1 MAQFDEKPRDE
12 LVKRIGE
19 LEGVEK
25 KLKESQRLLEYAQK
39 ISHLANW
46 TWDIERDN
54 FYGSREAY
62 RIFEMPPGT
71 PMPLSGMMGF
81 VHPEDRALV
90 RDAIEDG
97 LRGAV
102 YKFEFRIKTR
112 NGYVKHVQVMGELES
127 RNGKPVALNGT
138 IQDLTERKELENEQR
153 MLIGELQYAQ
163 RRAHLG
169 NWVWDIES
177 DNFFGSQES
186 YYIVELPVGTPVNYA
201 RLMEMIH
208 PEDRPL
214 VRKSMEQALGGVL
227 NREEFRIISGT
238 GKLKY
243 IQAIGEL
250 KIQNGRKSLIG
261 TIQDITEKK
270 ELENEQK
277 KLIAE
282 LEHAQ
287 KTAHFGD
294 WAWDIASDNFSG
306 SQESY
311 DIFELPRGT
320 PISYAKLIGMI
331 YPEDRTL
338 AKTCLEEAL
347 KGVRYEVEFRIISGL
362 GRMKYLHGIG
372 EPDMRDGRAVAVTGT
387 IQDITEKKELEN
399 EQKKLI
405 SELQEALGRIK
416 TLSGLLP
423 ICASCKRIR
432 DEEGNWSSMEK
443 YIEKH
448 SEAEFTHSICPDCE
462 ERLYGKERKAG
473 NE

>member
-1 MAQFDEKPRDE
+1 MAQTDDKSRDE
-12 LVKRIGE
+12 LTRRIGE

-25 KLKESQRLLEYAQK
+25 KLKESQRLLEYAQRTA
-39 ISHLANW
+39 HVANW

-71 PMPLSGMMGF
+71 PMPLSGMMEF
-81 VHPEDRALV
+81 VHPEDRGMVRAAL
-90 RDAIEDG
+90 EDG

-112 NGYVKHVQVMGELES
+112 NGSTKHVQVMGELES
-127 RNGKPVALNGT
+127 RNGKPIALNGT
-138 IQDLTERKELENEQR
+138 IQDLTQRKELENEQR

-186 YYIVELPVGTPVNYA
+186 YYIFDLPVGTPVNYA
-201 RLMEMIH
+201 KLMEMVY
-208 PEDRPL
+208 PEDRQL
-214 VRKSMEQALGGVL
+214 LRKSMEQALRGAL
-227 NREEFRIISGT
+227 NREEFRIISGK
-238 GKLKY
+238 GKIKH

-250 KIQNGRKSLIG
+250 KVQNGRKTLIG

-277 KLIAE
+277 KLIRE
-282 LEHAQ
+282 LEYAQ

-311 DIFELPRGT
+311 NIFELPRGT
-320 PISYAKLIGMI
+320 PVSYSKLMDMI
-331 YPEDRTL
+331 YPEDRPL
-338 AKTCLEEAL
+338 VRACLEEAL

-372 EPDMRDGRAVAVTGT
+372 EPDIRDGKTVAVTGT
-387 IQDITEKKELEN
+387 VQDITEKKELEN
-399 EQKKLI
+399 EQKRLI
-405 SELQEALGRIK
+405 RELQEALGKIK

-432 DEEGNWSSMEK
+432 DEKGNWSSMEK

-448 SEAEFTHSICPDCE
+448 SEAEFTHSICPECE
-462 ERLYGKERKAG
+462 EKLYGKEKKAS

>member
-1 MAQFDEKPRDE
+1 MAQGKSRDE
-12 LVKRIGE
+12 LIKRIGE

-39 ISHLANW
+39 TAHLANW
-46 TWDIERDN
+46 TWDITRDN

-71 PMPLSGMMGF
+71 PMPLSGMMEF
-81 VHPEDRALV
+81 VHPEDRTLV
-90 RDAIEDG
+90 RDALEDG

-102 YKFEFRIKTR
+102 YKFEFRVKTR
-112 NGYVKHVQVMGELES
+112 NGSTKHVQVMGELES
-127 RNGKPVALNGT
+127 RDGKPVALNGT

-186 YYIVELPVGTPVNYA
+186 YYIFDLPVGTPVNYA
-201 RLMEMIH
+201 KLMEMVY
-208 PEDRPL
+208 PEDRSL
-214 VRKSMEQALGGVL
+214 LMKSMEQALGGAL
-227 NREEFRIISGT
+227 NKEEFRIISGAGT
-238 GKLKY
+238 IKY

-261 TIQDITEKK
+261 TLQDITEKK
-270 ELENEQK
+270 ELENAQK
-277 KLIAE
+277 KLIGE
-282 LEHAQ
+282 LEYAQ
-287 KTAHFGD
+287 RTAHLGD
-294 WAWDIASDNFSG
+294 WFWDIASDNFSG

-311 DIFELPRGT
+311 NIFELPRGT
-320 PISYAKLIGMI
+320 SISYTKLLNMI

-338 AKTCLEEAL
+338 VKACLDEAL
-347 KGVRYEVEFRIISGL
+347 KGVRYEVDFRIISWQ

-372 EPDMRDGRAVAVTGT
+372 EPDISDGKIVAVTGT

-399 EQKKLI
+399 EQKRLI
-405 SELQEALGRIK
+405 GELQEALGKIR

-423 ICASCKRIR
+423 DMRQ
-432 DEEGNWSSMEK
+432 
-443 YIEKH
+443 
-448 SEAEFTHSICPDCE
+448 
-462 ERLYGKERKAG
+462 L
-473 NE
+473 